1 MILEKLLY
9 KKISL
14 WILFLVIILSII
26 SMILFGWPG
35 LALLIV
41 VSCLALLIGWYVT
54 SALGGLTGDVYGA
67 TNETIEV
74 VCLISLVLLVPFGF
88 FKSLEM
94 VVW

>member
-1 MILEKLLY
+1 MA
-9 KKISL
+9 SS
-14 WILFLVIILSII
+14 FAFATVTTV

-41 VSCLALLIGWYVT
+41 VSCVALLIGWYVT

-67 TNETIEV
+67 TNEITEV
-74 VCLISLVLLVPFGF
+74 TCLISLVVLVSFEF

-94 VVW
+94 VGW